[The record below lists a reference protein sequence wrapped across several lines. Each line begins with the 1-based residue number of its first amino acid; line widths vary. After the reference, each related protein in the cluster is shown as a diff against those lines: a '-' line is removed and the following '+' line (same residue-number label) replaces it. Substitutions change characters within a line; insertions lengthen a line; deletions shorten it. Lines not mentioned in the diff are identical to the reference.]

1 MKIYNEISFF
11 EFQERFQ
18 AEEDCFQY
26 LKKLRWPDGFCCPK
40 CGHTKAY
47 FMKRRNVFQCTN
59 CRHQT
64 SVTAHTIF
72 HRTHVPLKNGSGRSF
87 WSVPTSVG
95 VPPNDLKS

>member
-18 AEEDCFQY
+18 SEEDCFQY
-26 LKKLRWPDGFCCPK
+26 LKKLRWRYGFHCPR

-47 FMKRRNVFQCTN
+47 FTKTRKVFQCIS

-72 HRTHVPLKNGSGRSF
+72 HRTHVPLNGSGQSF
-87 WSVPTSVG
+87 WSVPTSGG